1 MVYFYYIMLVSLLQ
15 MHHLLDW
22 FVAAVCSSHLWMM
35 GLKNTKILGLIY
47 YSMMKIVYIYLKINS
62 MFIVSAT
69 TVADMVAS

>member
-22 FVAAVCSSHLWMM
+22 FAATVYSSHLWTM
-35 GLKNTKILGLIY
+35 GLKTTKILGLIY